1 MTGPSSIKRMPYVVE
16 QRRRFVDFLLAEYG
30 HVNRS
35 ALVDWFGVSMPQA
48 SRDIG
53 DYLKVA
59 PANAVYDKTAKT
71 YVRGHEFE
79 RLYP

>member
-1 MTGPSSIKRMPYVVE
+1 MAQLSIKRLPYVVE

-59 PANAVYDKTAKT
+59 PHNAMYDHGGKR
-71 YVRGHEFE
+71 YVRTVSF
-79 RLYP
+79 RRVYA